1 MKNPIYQPSGAA
13 KEYGDLAL
21 NIYTGCPHRCYY
33 CFAPQV
39 LHRDRELF
47 HSDVRPRDGIVEA
60 VKEQLEQPHIRE
72 KLIHLCFSCDP
83 YPRGYDSSETR
94 EIIKLLKES
103 GNHAWEIFT
112 VSYLQNCPVDVAFDK
127 FRADVKAGQAQA
139 GNTGDSLPDVDFAA
153 LKAEYDALDH
163 VSGRAAEI
171 EWAEFIKEYYSE
183 ACEMFDAGKGSMA
196 LSNWR

>member
-1 MKNPIYQPSGAA
+1 MF
-13 KEYGDLAL
+13 
-21 NIYTGCPHRCYY
+21 YT
-33 CFAPQV
+33 
-39 LHRDRELF
+39 D
-47 HSDVRPRDGIVEA
+47 
-60 VKEQLEQPHIRE
+60 
-72 KLIHLCFSCDP
+72 
-83 YPRGYDSSETR
+83 
-94 EIIKLLKES
+94 
-103 GNHAWEIFT
+103 HAWEIFT

-183 ACEMFDAGKGSMA
+183 ACEMFDAGKGSMNDVGELVEA
-196 LSNWR
+196 GGLTVEAMAQAMAEAAKENT